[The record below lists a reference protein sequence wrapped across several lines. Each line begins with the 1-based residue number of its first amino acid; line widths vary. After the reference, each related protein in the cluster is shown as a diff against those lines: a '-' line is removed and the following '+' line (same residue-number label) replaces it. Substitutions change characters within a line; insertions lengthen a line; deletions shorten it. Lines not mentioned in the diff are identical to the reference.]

1 MFRARN
7 NAAEVLTYLAAREI
21 APGGSHMLMMDR
33 HSDAVLEAALG

>member
-1 MFRARN
+1 M
-7 NAAEVLTYLAAREI
+7 TAREI